1 MLSTT
6 LRPLYDLLR
15 SAAWSFSIPVH
26 FSTRC
31 LVSVREPSCESI
43 KIVSFATKKVN
54 EWPVVVSLEASIMVG
69 LPPERANLPAE
80 AVYSAWSAEPRRS
93 AWRTVTPPRARAWS
107 SWRPSVGDC
116 WPGFAEAGAVLALA
130 LAAFVAEGLAGAV
143 AGVRQPC
150 RVRDCMEPCWES
162 AVTPVSRWALPG
174 SPQYVSIGARICQS
188 VGPDGVPGAVAA
200 DFAGDCFAG
209 GCVLGCAGAGG
220 DAWGKF
226 ATTLPVACNFF
237 SSRQISI

>member
-15 SAAWSFSIPVH
+15 SAAWSLSIPVH

-69 LPPERANLPAE
+69 WPPERTNFPSE

-93 AWRTVTPPRARAWS
+93 AWRTVTPPKASARS
-107 SWRPSVGDC
+107 SWRPSAGGC
-116 WPGFAEAGAVLALA
+116 WPGGLAEAGALLP
-130 LAAFVAEGLAGAV
+130 GLGGA
-143 AGVRQPC
+143 AGVRKTS

-162 AVTPVSRWALPG
+162 AVTPVSRWALPV
-174 SPQYVSIGARICQS
+174 SPQYVSSGARICHS
-188 VGPDGVPGAVAA
+188 VGADGAAA
-200 DFAGDCFAG
+200 DFVDEDFAG
-209 GCVLGCAGAGG
+209 GWAEGCAAGCAGG

>member
-6 LRPLYDLLR
+6 FRPRYDLLS
-15 SAAWSFSIPVH
+15 SAAWSFNMPVH

-54 EWPVVVSLEASIMVG
+54 EWPVVVSAEASIMVG
-69 LPPERANLPAE
+69 LPPERTNLPSE

-93 AWRTVTPPRARAWS
+93 AWRTVTPPKASAWS
-107 SWRPSVGDC
+107 SWRPSAGGC
-116 WPGFAEAGAVLALA
+116 WPGGLAEAGAL
-130 LAAFVAEGLAGAV
+130 LAGLGAA
-143 AGVRQPC
+143 AGVRKTS

-162 AVTPVSRWALPG
+162 AVTPVSRWALPV

-188 VGPDGVPGAVAA
+188 VGPDGVPGAMVA
-200 DFAGDCFAG
+200 DLVGDGFAI
-209 GCVLGCAGAGG
+209 GCAEGWAAA

>member
-1 MLSTT
+1 M
-6 LRPLYDLLR
+6 
-15 SAAWSFSIPVH
+15 PVH

-54 EWPVVVSLEASIMVG
+54 EWPVVVSAEASIMVG
-69 LPPERANLPAE
+69 LPPERTNLPSE

-93 AWRTVTPPRARAWS
+93 AWRTVTPPKASAWS
-107 SWRPSVGDC
+107 SWRPSDGGC
-116 WPGFAEAGAVLALA
+116 WPVGLADAGALLALA
-130 LAAFVAEGLAGAV
+130 LAAVVVEGLAEAP
-143 AGVRQPC
+143 AGVRKTS

-162 AVTPVSRWALPG
+162 AVTPVSRWALPE
-174 SPQYVSIGARICQS
+174 SPQYVSIGARICHS
-188 VGPDGVPGAVAA
+188 VGPDGAPGAMVA
-200 DFAGDCFAG
+200 DFAGDGFAG
-209 GCVLGCAGAGG
+209 GCESGCAGA

-226 ATTLPVACNFF
+226 ATTLPVACSFF